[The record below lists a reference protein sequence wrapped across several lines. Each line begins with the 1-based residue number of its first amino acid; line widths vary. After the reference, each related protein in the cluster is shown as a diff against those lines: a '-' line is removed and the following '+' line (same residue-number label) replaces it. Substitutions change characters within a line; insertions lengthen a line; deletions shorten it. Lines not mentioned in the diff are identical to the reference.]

1 MIRHHK
7 CRISPNRKR
16 RKIRRRESTLVPSQ
30 GKNGTWIH
38 PLIPREHRKVSIAE
52 RTLEI
57 SLSRSFCLS
66 NRHQRIYFPGK
77 VLSLTPPPTLLD
89 SLMSERVVY
98 DVVLTINKNKPIGN
112 LASLLL
118 FRQFLAVLLELFFFF
133 SHKTKFLCLWAL
145 KLKLILKFQPMI
157 LPNLFRSRSNYK
169 QIY

>member
-7 CRISPNRKR
+7 CRISPDRKR

-38 PLIPREHRKVSIAE
+38 PLIPREHRKVSIAQ

-66 NRHQRIYFPGK
+66 NRHQRIYSPGK

-89 SLMSERVVY
+89 SLMSKRVIY
-98 DVVLTINKNKPIGN
+98 DVVLIINKNKPIGN

-118 FRQFLAVLLELFFFF
+118 FRQFLAVLLELVFFFF
-133 SHKTKFLCLWAL
+133 SIRPNFCVCGLT
-145 KLKLILKFQPMI
+145 LKLILKFQPMI